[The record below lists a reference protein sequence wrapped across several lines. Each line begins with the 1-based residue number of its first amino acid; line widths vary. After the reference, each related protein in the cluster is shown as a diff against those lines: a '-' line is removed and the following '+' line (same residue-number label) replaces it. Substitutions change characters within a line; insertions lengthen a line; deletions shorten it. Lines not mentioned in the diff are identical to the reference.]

1 MGQKKSSAIGAR
13 GIGKKNFGKP
23 KREGTE
29 KLNMEPLKQAKN
41 YKGPQGP
48 VVLAIL
54 DGVGIG
60 TCKEGDIV
68 SRANTPTLDWLR
80 QNTLGTKL
88 KAHGIAVGMPS
99 DADMGNSEIGH
110 NAIGCGRVFAQGAR
124 LVNEA
129 IENRTLFN
137 GEVWKELIENVTR
150 HRSKLHFI
158 GLFSDGNVHSHIDH
172 LEALLKEAKN
182 QGVKK
187 ACVHILLDGRD
198 VPPTSALEY
207 VARFEDFLAGLKKDS
222 DIDFAIASG
231 GGRMQITMD
240 RYQANWDLV
249 ERGWK
254 THVLGDGRK
263 FKSAREAIETL
274 RQEDPGVID
283 QDLPPFV
290 IARNNAP
297 LGPIKENDSVIFF
310 NFRGDRAIEISM
322 AFEEENFD
330 KFPRGPKLNVKFA
343 GMMQYDGD
351 ALIPKKYLV
360 NPPGIDRTVGEYLV
374 KSGVRQL
381 AISETQK
388 FGHVT
393 YFFNGNRSGKF
404 DDSLEDYVEIPSDR
418 VPFEQRPWMKA
429 AEITD
434 KVVEAI
440 GGGRYRFIR
449 LNYANGDMVGHTG
462 IIEAVEIAVEAVD
475 LCLSRLLRAV
485 KKASGILVVSADH
498 GNADDMFE
506 CNHKTGEIICDEKTG
521 KPKPRTA
528 HSLNPVFAYVYEPT
542 GNVKMGLSQH
552 ANLGISSLAA
562 TCLTLLGFVPPED
575 YTPSIIDIK

>member
-1 MGQKKSSAIGAR
+1 
-13 GIGKKNFGKP
+13 
-23 KREGTE
+23 
-29 KLNMEPLKQAKN
+29 LNMKPLKRAKN
-41 YKGPQGP
+41 YKGPRGP
-48 VVLAIL
+48 VVLVIL

-60 TCKEGDIV
+60 TCAEGDLV
-68 SRANTPTLDWLR
+68 SRANTPTLDWLA
-80 QNTLGTKL
+80 QNVLATKL
-88 KAHGIAVGMPS
+88 KAHGTAVGMPS

-129 IENRTLFN
+129 IESRTLFK
-137 GEVWKELIENVTR
+137 GDIWKELIENVIR
-150 HRSKLHFI
+150 HDSKLHFI

-172 LEALLKEAKN
+172 LEALLTEAKS

-207 VARFEDFLAGLKKDS
+207 VDRLENFLVGLKKDS

-240 RYQANWDLV
+240 RYQANWGMV

-263 FKSAREAIETL
+263 FTSAREAIETL
-274 RQEDPGVID
+274 RRENPDVID

-290 IARNNAP
+290 IGRNNVP
-297 LGPIKENDSVIFF
+297 LGRIEENDSVIFF

-322 AFEEENFD
+322 AFEEQDFD
-330 KFPRGPKLNVKFA
+330 KFPRGPKLNVKYA

-360 NPPGIDRTVGEYLV
+360 NPPGIDRTVGEYLA
-374 KSGVRQL
+374 KAGIRQL

-404 DDSLEDYVEIPSDR
+404 DDSLEDYIEVPSDII
-418 VPFEQRPWMKA
+418 PFEQRPWMKA

-434 KVVEAI
+434 KVIEAI
-440 GGGRYRFIR
+440 AGDRYRFIR

-462 IIEAVEIAVEAVD
+462 ILQAVEIAVETVD
-475 LCLSRLLRAV
+475 LCLSRLVRAV
-485 KKASGILVVSADH
+485 KKAGGILVVSADH
-498 GNADDMFE
+498 GNADDMYE
-506 CNHKTGEIICDEKTG
+506 CNHKTGEIIYDEKTG
-521 KPKPRTA
+521 KPKTRTA
-528 HSLNPVFAYVYEPT
+528 HSLNPVFAYVYAPA
-542 GNVKMGLSQH
+542 GNVKMGLSGH
-552 ANLGISSLAA
+552 KNLGISSLAA
-562 TCLTLLGFVPPED
+562 TCLTLLGFEPPED
-575 YTPSIIDIK
+575 YTPSIVKID